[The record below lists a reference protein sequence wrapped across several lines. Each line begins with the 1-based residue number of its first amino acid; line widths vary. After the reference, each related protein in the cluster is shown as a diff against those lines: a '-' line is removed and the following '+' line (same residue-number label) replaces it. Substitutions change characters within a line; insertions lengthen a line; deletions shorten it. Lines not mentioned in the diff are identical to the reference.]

1 MTRWILLVVMCAF
14 CAQVQAQ
21 DNEREETLAD
31 VRQDLSYLYV
41 EIQKLKRE
49 LSTTSSPNRLPA
61 EDSILQRINNIEA
74 QLQRLT
80 NASERLEFKLQNVI
94 EDGTARIGDLEF
106 RLVELEGGDVSKLSE
121 TTTLGGNADVTEPEI
136 IETKPVELA
145 VGEEADFDT
154 AQKALEEKRYEDAA
168 EMFNRFGKTY
178 PTSPLAAQAFLLRGK
193 ALEAN
198 EDIKGSARAY
208 LESFTNYQNSTVAP
222 EALTLLGKA
231 LVKLGRIEAGC
242 QTLSQVEIRFPQ
254 TPFAEDAYQAMQ
266 SLECL

>member
-94 EDGTARIGDLEF
+94 EDGTSRIGDLEF
-106 RLVELEGGDVSKLSE
+106 RLVELEGGDVSGLSE

-154 AQKALEEKRYEDAA
+154 AQKHLKKNATKMPPKCSTGLERPIPPVRLQHRHFYCAA
-168 EMFNRFGKTY
+168 RHWRPMRI
-178 PTSPLAAQAFLLRGK
+178 S
-193 ALEAN
+193 
-198 EDIKGSARAY
+198 KGRRV
-208 LESFTNYQNSTVAP
+208 L
-222 EALTLLGKA
+222 
-231 LVKLGRIEAGC
+231 I
-242 QTLSQVEIRFPQ
+242 
-254 TPFAEDAYQAMQ
+254 
-266 SLECL
+266 

>member
-1 MTRWILLVVMCAF
+1 
-14 CAQVQAQ
+14 
-21 DNEREETLAD
+21 
-31 VRQDLSYLYV
+31 
-41 EIQKLKRE
+41 
-49 LSTTSSPNRLPA
+49 
-61 EDSILQRINNIEA
+61 LQRINNIEA

-94 EDGTARIGDLEF
+94 EDGTSRIGDLEF
-106 RLVELEGGDVSKLSE
+106 RLVELEGGDVSGLSE
-121 TTTLGGNADVTEPEI
+121 TTTLGGNADVTEAEI

-254 TPFAEDAYQAMQ
+254 TSFAEDAYQAMQ

>member
-1 MTRWILLVVMCAF
+1 M
-14 CAQVQAQ
+14 
-21 DNEREETLAD
+21 
-31 VRQDLSYLYV
+31 
-41 EIQKLKRE
+41 
-49 LSTTSSPNRLPA
+49 
-61 EDSILQRINNIEA
+61 
-74 QLQRLT
+74 
-80 NASERLEFKLQNVI
+80 I

-136 IETKPVELA
+136 LVAKPVELA

-154 AQKALEEKRYEDAA
+154 AQRALEEKRYEDAA

-231 LVKLGRIEAGC
+231 LVKLGRSKQDVKRCRRWKFVSSNDICER
-242 QTLSQVEIRFPQ
+242 LSGLC
-254 TPFAEDAYQAMQ
+254 
-266 SLECL
+266 SLWNVFRACPGPVKTI